1 MSHEIPDRPWAKVA
15 VDLFQFGNKDYLVT
29 VDYFSSF
36 FEIDQM
42 YSTTSETVIKKLKG
56 HFARYGIP
64 DKFVSDNGPQFVSEE
79 FGAFA
84 QSYGFR
90 HTCSSPHHH
99 QSIGKVESAV
109 KQAKKTLRLSRVS
122 GNDFY
127 LALLDVRNTPQEGF
141 HSSPAQR
148 MMNRRTRTTLPVSTS
163 LLKPHVPESTMQ
175 SIRRNQ
181 AKQRHYYNRGAK
193 SLEQLRQGDR
203 VKLQPFTPGQREWV
217 DGQVVKEIQAGGK
230 VYIRSRRHLRK
241 YEPNEDVEPAAE
253 PPVPQ
258 ISMQASPAL
267 ETVEQAPRRQA
278 VITRNLTSP

>member
-15 VDLFQFGNKDYLVT
+15 VDLFQLRDKDYLVT
-29 VDYFSSF
+29 VDHFSSF
-36 FEIDQM
+36 FEIDRM

-64 DKFVSDNGPQFVSEE
+64 DEFVADNGPQFVSKE

-99 QSIGKVESAV
+99 RSNGKVESAV
-109 KQAKKTLRLSRVS
+109 KQANQTIRMSRVS

-127 LALLDVRNTPQEGF
+127 LALLDVRNTPQEVF

-148 MMNRRTRTTLPVSTS
+148 MMNRRKRTTLPVSTS
-163 LLKPHVPESTMQ
+163 LLKPRVPENTMQ

-181 AKQRHYYNRGAK
+181 QSNGITTTGGQNLQSIY
-193 SLEQLRQGDR
+193 
-203 VKLQPFTPGQREWV
+203 VKVTE
-217 DGQVVKEIQAGGK
+217 
-230 VYIRSRRHLRK
+230 
-241 YEPNEDVEPAAE
+241 
-253 PPVPQ
+253 
-258 ISMQASPAL
+258 
-267 ETVEQAPRRQA
+267 
-278 VITRNLTSP
+278 